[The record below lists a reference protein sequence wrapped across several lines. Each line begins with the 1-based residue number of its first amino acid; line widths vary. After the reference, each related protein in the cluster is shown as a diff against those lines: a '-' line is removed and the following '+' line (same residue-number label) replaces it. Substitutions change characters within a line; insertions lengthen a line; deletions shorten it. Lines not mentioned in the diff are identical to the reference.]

1 MRKNDDDIL
10 LWIIIILVIASIV
23 GCKPKPEF
31 YINGKPYYTRRVCV
45 ESHLELKFMG
55 EPTFETECDK
65 YKTDTIEIKPEC
77 LK

>member
-1 MRKNDDDIL
+1 M
-10 LWIIIILVIASIV
+10 IILAWTS
-23 GCKPKPEF
+23 CKPKPEF
-31 YINGKPYYTRRVCV
+31 YINGKPYYTRSVCV

-65 YKTDTIEIKPEC
+65 YKIDTIEIKPEC